1 VDLSGI
7 GGSAP
12 PGQDAV
18 LLAVCGQVGAQ
29 PAGNAPPRCIKPEL
43 ALLNR

>member
-18 LLAVCGQVGAQ
+18 LLAICGQVGIQ
-29 PAGNAPPRCIKPEL
+29 PAGSTSTPCTKPEL
-43 ALLNR
+43 AVLNR